1 MIEAD
6 EVDRIGLV
14 DMRSVA
20 AVAAVFAREILVW
33 VRRDMAIEAR
43 DRRFRGLTSA
53 HALGVNPARE
63 GQGS

>member
-33 VRRDMAIEAR
+33 MRREMAIEAR
-43 DRRFRGLTSA
+43 DRRFRG
-53 HALGVNPARE
+53 
-63 GQGS
+63 